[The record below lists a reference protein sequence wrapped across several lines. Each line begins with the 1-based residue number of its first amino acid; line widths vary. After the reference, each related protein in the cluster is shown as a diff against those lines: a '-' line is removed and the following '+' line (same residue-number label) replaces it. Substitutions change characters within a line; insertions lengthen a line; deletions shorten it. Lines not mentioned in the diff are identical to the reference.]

1 MSKKPSKYLT
11 SFNNVTI
18 KSINRFIIKRL
29 KKNNGLESRIMIE
42 INEKFKS
49 FLIKKYDLNYTRFKN
64 SQLFMQ
70 DFDLIDG
77 AEANKSNYNFIKKE
91 DFYLKLTKQKIIE
104 YKQKSETKRMTTNTS
119 LSIKFIRS
127 NEIYLNQNQ
136 KNYIKKYNELKKQ
149 QQ

>member
-18 KSINRFIIKRL
+18 KSINRFILKRL

-119 LSIKFIRS
+119 LSIKFLRS

-136 KNYIKKYNELKKQ
+136 KDYIKKYNELKKQ
-149 QQ
+149 